1 MTDQRFRILFV
12 DDEEA
17 ILKSLRRL
25 MRRHPY
31 ECWFA
36 TSGAEGLSIMEAQP
50 IDLVISDMRMP
61 EMDGATFLSEVKQ
74 RWPFSVRF
82 LLTGFADM
90 SATIDALNLGGIN
103 RYVSKPW
110 DDDALIEAIEEG
122 LRIRRLEK
130 QKKKLIDRTREQN
143 QELQELNAELEERV
157 SARTRE
163 VQQKQVDL
171 QKAFRQLEKS
181 YDSFVRVFA
190 SVIANRPHLV
200 KGKSTEVA
208 DLSRRVA
215 ARMKMEAVQ
224 IRYVYY
230 AALLHEVGKLGLSD
244 DVLSRS
250 EVQLT
255 HRDFPEYRRYPELGE
270 MTLMPIKALRPC
282 AELIRHHTEYFDGTG
297 YPDGIAEYEIPL
309 GSRII
314 RTVRDFIGLQT
325 TLLREKP
332 LSPEAAFDS
341 INDRSGRLYDPEV
354 VAALEPL
361 VHHFSMEQETQNTRL
376 LGIHELRPGMVL
388 ERDLVN
394 HNGILLMVKGTELND
409 GAIERLNR
417 MANEDKRHLKAS
429 VRQEAASG
437 TENEEQQA

>member
-1 MTDQRFRILFV
+1 MTEQRFRILFV

-31 ECWFA
+31 DCWFA
-36 TSGAEGLSIMEAQP
+36 TSGAEGLSIMESQP

-61 EMDGATFLSEVKQ
+61 EMDGATFLSEVRE

-82 LLTGFADM
+82 LLTGYADM
-90 SATIDALNLGGIN
+90 SATIDALNMGGIN

-143 QELQELNAELEERV
+143 RELQELNAELEKRV
-157 SARTRE
+157 SDRTTE
-163 VQQKQVDL
+163 VEQKSQDL

-200 KGKSTEVA
+200 KGKSAEVA
-208 DLSRRVA
+208 ELARQVA
-215 ARMKMEAVQ
+215 ISLQMESVQ
-224 IRYVYY
+224 VRYVYY
-230 AALLHEVGKLGLSD
+230 AALLHEVGKMGLSD

-282 AELIRHHTEYFDGTG
+282 AELIRHHTEYFDGSG
-297 YPDGIAEYEIPL
+297 YPDGLVGEEIPL
-309 GSRII
+309 GARII
-314 RTVRDFIGLQT
+314 RAVRDFIGLQT

-332 LSPEAAFDS
+332 LSAKAAFENIRERS
-341 INDRSGRLYDPEV
+341 DRHYDPEV
-354 VAALEPL
+354 LLALEPL
-361 VHHFSMEQETQNTRL
+361 ARHFTMEHETHNARL
-376 LGIHELRPGMVL
+376 LAIHELRPGMVL

-394 HNGILLMVKGTELND
+394 HKGILLMVRGTELTDN
-409 GAIERLNR
+409 AIQRLNR
-417 MANEDKRHLKAS
+417 MASEDKRRLKAS
-429 VRQEAASG
+429 VLQETTST
-437 TENEEQQA
+437 TEHEEEQA

>member
-1 MTDQRFRILFV
+1 MTEQRFRILFV

-25 MRRHPY
+25 MRRHSY
-31 ECWFA
+31 DCWFA
-36 TSGAEGLSIMEAQP
+36 TSGAEGLTILEAQS

-61 EMDGATFLSEVKQ
+61 EMDGATFLKEVKQ

-82 LLTGFADM
+82 LLTGYADM

-110 DDDALIEAIEEG
+110 DDGALIEAIEEG

-143 QELQELNAELEERV
+143 RELQELNAELEQRV
-157 SARTRE
+157 SSRTRE
-163 VQQKQVDL
+163 VQQKSVDL

-181 YDSFVRVFA
+181 YESFVRVFA

-200 KGKSTEVA
+200 KGQSAEVA
-208 DLSRRVA
+208 ELARRVA
-215 ARMKMEAVQ
+215 TSMKMEAVQ

-230 AALLHEVGKLGLSD
+230 AALLHEVGKLSLSD

-255 HRDFPEYRRYPELGE
+255 HRDLPEYRRYPELGE

-282 AELIRHHTEYFDGTG
+282 AELIRHHTEYVDGSG
-297 YPDGIAEYEIPL
+297 YPDGLVGHDIPL
-309 GSRII
+309 GARII
-314 RTVRDFIGLQT
+314 RAVRDFIGLQT

-332 LSPEAAFDS
+332 LSPKAAFEN
-341 INDRSGRLYDPEV
+341 IRERSDHHYDPEV
-354 VAALEPL
+354 LLALEPL
-361 VHHFSMEQETQNTRL
+361 AQNFTMAHEPRNAQL
-376 LGIHELRPGMVL
+376 LAIHELYPGMVL

-394 HNGILLMVKGTELND
+394 HKGILLMVRGTELTD
-409 GAIERLNR
+409 SSIQRLKR
-417 MANEDKRHLKAS
+417 MASEDKQHLKAS
-429 VRQEAASG
+429 VVHDATSK
-437 TENEEQQA
+437 TDNEEQQA